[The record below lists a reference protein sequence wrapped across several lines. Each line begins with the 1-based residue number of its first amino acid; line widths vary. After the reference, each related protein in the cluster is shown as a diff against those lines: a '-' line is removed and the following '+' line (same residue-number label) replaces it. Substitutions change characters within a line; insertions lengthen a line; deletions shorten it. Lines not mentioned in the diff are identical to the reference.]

1 MGKKRKVID
10 IGTGISNSLL
20 DITSH
25 LNINVE
31 DKRIGTVFERKDN
44 KAQISALTELGWKP
58 EINLFDYLK
67 ENYDN

>member
-1 MGKKRKVID
+1 MPIPNANY
-10 IGTGISNSLL
+10 S
-20 DITSH
+20 
-25 LNINVE
+25 
-31 DKRIGTVFERKDN
+31 KDN